1 MKSIWRTDMELNQ
14 ALKILMELAEDN
26 MVEDPEMA
34 EERAMQEE
42 ALATAQMLMDE
53 LENPSPI
60 QVVLITGGGVIH
72 ESISNVPTEVT
83 VLEGDLE
90 GAESGNVRLFPSE
103 GDAEYLVGNPS
114 TDCDPARVAT
124 LVAEATA

>member
-1 MKSIWRTDMELNQ
+1 MELNQ
-14 ALKILMELAEDN
+14 ALKILMELAEAN

-42 ALATAQMLMDE
+42 ALATAQMHKDE

-72 ESISNVPTEVT
+72 EFISNVPTVVT
-83 VLEGDLE
+83 VLDDDLE
-90 GAESGNVRLFPSE
+90 GAESGDVRLFPSE

-114 TDCDPARVAT
+114 TDCDPVRVAT

>member
-1 MKSIWRTDMELNQ
+1 MELNQ
-14 ALKILMELAEDN
+14 ALKILMELAEAN

-42 ALATAQMLMDE
+42 ALATAQMHMDE

-60 QVVLITGGGVIH
+60 QAVLITGGGVIH
-72 ESISNVPTEVT
+72 EFISNVPTVVT
-83 VLEGDLE
+83 VLDDDLE
-90 GAESGNVRLFPSE
+90 GAESGDVRLFPSE
-103 GDAEYLVGNPS
+103 GDAEYLVGSPS
-114 TDCDPARVAT
+114 TDCDPVRVAT